1 MTAQRFILKSVSAGP
16 TLNSQGRLT
25 DEYRVRFEGGESGRG
40 SAPLG
45 ETRSRYEA
53 AAGGTDARSVLDQLS
68 VDGIIGRKFSQ
79 TEFDHYLTGHA
90 ARFGAAAEF
99 ALSCA
104 FFEAA
109 LSSPKQ
115 FARAG
120 QARTP
125 RFCLNILNGGRHAYT
140 NPVLSDF
147 HEYLLV
153 PKHADIALLL
163 DDHRAIQG
171 KVRSHLAEKQ
181 TTRVNGNVVHVLG
194 GQGNRDC
201 IELLLGILDD
211 LELSERYDL
220 MIDAAAAQLWNGSAY
235 VLDLAEKRTFS
246 SLEFEDYW
254 SSILADYPLALL
266 EDPFAEQDLDR
277 WSSLVAKAAGCLV
290 VGDDVHS
297 GDAGRIRRMLQ
308 DTCMTGLMLKPDQA
322 GTVSATLEAME
333 VARAA
338 GAPVILSH
346 RSISTD
352 SVVLAHL
359 LVHCGIGLAKF
370 GPLLSDFSSILKMN
384 EVLRTTQEP
393 QRAGQMEGNPRKQH
407 ARI

>member
-1 MTAQRFILKSVSAGP
+1 MTVQRFILKSVSAGP

-25 DEYRVRFEGGESGRG
+25 DEYGLHFESGESGHG

-53 AAGGTDARSVLDQLS
+53 AAGGRDVQSVLDQLS
-68 VDGIIGRKFSQ
+68 TDGIIGRKFSQ
-79 TEFDHYLTGHA
+79 MEFDRYLAGHTA
-90 ARFGAAAEF
+90 QFGAAAVF

-104 FFEAA
+104 FFEATLRSLKRA
-109 LSSPKQ
+109 
-115 FARAG
+115 ARPA
-120 QARTP
+120 QAKLP

-171 KVRSHLAEKQ
+171 KVRSHLSEKE
-181 TTRVNGNVVHVLG
+181 TTRVNGNAVHVLG

-211 LELSERYDL
+211 LRLSERYDL

-246 SLEFEDYW
+246 SLELEDYW
-254 SSILADYPLALL
+254 SSMLAEYPVAFL
-266 EDPFAEQDLDR
+266 EDPFAEHDLER
-277 WSSLVAKAAGCLV
+277 WSNLVARAAGCMI

-297 GDAGRIRRMLQ
+297 GDAGRIRRLLN
-308 DTCMTGLMLKPDQA
+308 DACMTGLMLKPDQA
-322 GTVSATLEAME
+322 GTVSATLEAVE
-333 VARAA
+333 AA
-338 GAPVILSH
+338 GAAGSPVILSH

-352 SVVLAHL
+352 SLVLAHL

-370 GPLLSDFSSILKMN
+370 GPLLSDFSSILKLN

-393 QRAGQMEGNPRKQH
+393 RLARQTEGKPRKKH